1 MIKDVLTISC
11 FNVDVERLF
20 NLTRNVITY
29 RRNQLNSNI
38 IETIMMIKYNL
49 NNIRFINE
57 NEIVF
62 LNNDE
67 SFANEVV
74 VDFCDDLSFIN
85 ENDENDEDYKAN
97 QNVEINQNDEEN
109 EDENNDHENTVIQD
123 HNVEKI
129 DERQRESFLNHNF
142 VNSNSSS
149 NAFICRLK

>member
-11 FNVDVERLF
+11 FDVDVERLF

-29 RRNQLNSNI
+29 RRDRLNSDI

-62 LNNDE
+62 LNDDE
-67 SFANEVV
+67 SFANEIA

-85 ENDENDEDYKAN
+85 EDDENDENDED
-97 QNVEINQNDEEN
+97 DE
-109 EDENNDHENTVIQD
+109 
-123 HNVEKI
+123 
-129 DERQRESFLNHNF
+129 
-142 VNSNSSS
+142 SN
-149 NAFICRLK
+149 